1 MEVTVSNFKFS
12 NFQAVEKAKIER
24 IKYLRRYF
32 SLKMTKTISF
42 PFSKCKLFTSP
53 RGGRKYPPIG
63 GKWGANEK

>member
-32 SLKMTKTISF
+32 SLKMTKNDKFSVF
-42 PFSKCKLFTSP
+42 PNANYLSP
-53 RGGRKYPPIG
+53 PGGRKYPPIG
-63 GKWGANEK
+63 GKCG